1 MTGTG
6 HAKPP
11 AGHCMSEVGQPQAN
25 SEKGHGEGRTNSV
38 NALPTTGQ
46 FQSTTGAQH
55 GRSEH
60 NQSTTAEHLPV
71 DLQLVVGAWE
81 RLPEA
86 VRQGIITMVKC
97 CAGAARRR

>member
-1 MTGTG
+1 MADSGQS
-6 HAKPP
+6 KPA
-11 AGHCMSEVGQPQAN
+11 AGHFMPEVGQPQGN
-25 SEKGHGEGRTNSV
+25 LEKGHGEGRSNPD
-38 NALPTTGQ
+38 NCLPTSGQ

-60 NQSTTAEHLPV
+60 NQSTTAEHLLV

-86 VRQGIITMVKC
+86 VRQGIIAMVKS
-97 CAGAARRR
+97 CAGAAR

>member
-1 MTGTG
+1 M
-6 HAKPP
+6 P
-11 AGHCMSEVGQPQAN
+11 EVGQQQAN
-25 SEKGHGEGRTNSV
+25 LEKEDVEERTNPV
-38 NALPTTGQ
+38 NALPTSGQ

-60 NQSTTAEHLPV
+60 NQSTTAEGLPV
-71 DLQLVVGAWE
+71 DLRLVVEAWE

-86 VRQGIITMVKC
+86 VRQGIIAMVKS